1 MGWFPLMPP
10 KPLPTHIPESETDF
24 ETWFK
29 DVAQLTRW
37 LVYHTRDSRGSQ
49 EGFPD
54 WVLWKPVRLIF
65 AELKD
70 DKRQPTPAQWLWLE
84 GLQTVAD
91 VPGSP
96 VEVYLWRPSD
106 RPAIERVLGLGRV
119 Q

>member
-1 MGWFPLMPP
+1 M
-10 KPLPTHIPESETDF
+10 IRESEGDF

-29 DVAQLTRW
+29 DAAQLAGW
-37 LVYHTRDSRGSQ
+37 QVYHTRDSRGSD

-54 WVLWKPVRLIF
+54 WVLWKPGRLIF

-70 DKRQPTPAQWLWLE
+70 DKRQPTPKQRAWLE

-96 VEVYLWRPSD
+96 VEVYLWRPAD
-106 RPAIERVLGLGRV
+106 RTAIERVLGLGRAP
-119 Q
+119 